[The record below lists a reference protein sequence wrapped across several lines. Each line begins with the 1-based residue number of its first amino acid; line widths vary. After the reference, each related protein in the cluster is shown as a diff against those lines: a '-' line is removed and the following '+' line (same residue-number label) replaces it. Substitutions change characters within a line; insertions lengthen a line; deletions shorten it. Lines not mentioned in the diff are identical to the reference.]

1 MKLILINSFG
11 PMGSSVIASFL
22 EKFNYVNLPIRKRD
36 FNKYLL
42 GERNLNDPYF
52 KNETLRILQNL
63 EKKSIRGGISVLDR
77 DKSQEIPRFDLSI
90 VRKDLEQ
97 FNNKNFNRFSDI
109 YFESMLIAN
118 KCVTYKNRISKPK
131 GIIELSV
138 NIQKFNKDNL
148 YKAYKK
154 NFENLKVINLTR
166 EFDSLINSLSS
177 QNYSQNIMNIN
188 RYKLNLYNYKLAYKK
203 YLKSIETFQ
212 GININ
217 FDDIFEP
224 YTENTLNR
232 ISDYI
237 GEEKKDIKQL
247 KYETFDL
254 YGKIT
259 GYKKTFS
266 KFDDKQNFIPKFGK
280 SLANF
285 FFHTKNNLILNIFV
299 IFIFQLSYLF
309 GLIKFILKFK

>member
-131 GIIELSV
+131 GVIELSV

-203 YLKSIETFQ
+203 YLKSIETFH

-280 SLANF
+280 SLAKF